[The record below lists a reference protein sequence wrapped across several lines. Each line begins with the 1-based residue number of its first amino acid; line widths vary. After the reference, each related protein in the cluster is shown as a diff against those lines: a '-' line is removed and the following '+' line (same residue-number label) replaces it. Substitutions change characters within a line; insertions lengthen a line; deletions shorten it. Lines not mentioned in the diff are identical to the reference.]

1 LQCIPFVLKKKKK
14 KKKIKPWP
22 IVFIKTKIP
31 LQIRKKQKSGSGGSS
46 SKFLDRPR
54 MKSKC
59 FYWLAEGLKLNRL
72 KTGTQ
77 LEEWCKQKVKPWLI
91 TLQIFS
97 SFEST

>member
-1 LQCIPFVLKKKKK
+1 MYSFCPKKKKK
-14 KKKIKPWP
+14 KKKKSTGL
-22 IVFIKTKIP
+22 FFLLP